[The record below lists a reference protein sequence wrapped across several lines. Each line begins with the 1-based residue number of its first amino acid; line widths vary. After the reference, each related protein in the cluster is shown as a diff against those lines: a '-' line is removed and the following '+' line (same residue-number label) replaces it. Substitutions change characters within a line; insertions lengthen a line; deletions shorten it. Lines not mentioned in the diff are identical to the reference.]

1 MEYKKIKKPSK
12 PKFCNN
18 IFFAFANIGL
28 VAPISCLR
36 SVT

>member
-18 IFFAFANIGL
+18 IFFAFANIGSA
-28 VAPISCLR
+28 APVSCLR